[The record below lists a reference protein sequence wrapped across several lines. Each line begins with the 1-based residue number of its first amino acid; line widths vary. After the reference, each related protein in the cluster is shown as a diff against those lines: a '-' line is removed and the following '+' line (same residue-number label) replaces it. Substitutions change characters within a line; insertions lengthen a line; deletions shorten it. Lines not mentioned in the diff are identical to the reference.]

1 MATRCLFDTHACL
14 HLIRRGPGDLA
25 EIFDRCA
32 PGEIA
37 ISSLTLA
44 ALRARAQGSREPE
57 RNRRALDQFVL
68 PLVVVDFDAEAAQWL
83 GALAAGS
90 SAPGDFAPQE
100 AMLAAQALRLGAELV
115 TSRPDLYEGIA
126 GLRLVAVSNLPAR
139 GVRAAQGNAGQGS
152 DAPAHDV
159 RAAQAD
165 ADTLRHPLTRSPA
178 HPIIRSAGSHDFTL
192 DLLADALAAQEPGLV
207 LSLHSVGSLA
217 GLLALQ
223 QRTAHIA
230 PSHLLD
236 EATGDFNRGYIQHLL
251 TPLGVRVVL
260 LGFVER
266 EQGLIVRKGNPK
278 AIRGLP
284 DLLRADVSFVNRQ
297 RGAGTRVLLD
307 YHLRLAG
314 LPAQQIRGY
323 EQQEPTLLAVA
334 AAVADGRAD
343 CGLGVLA
350 AARTLGLEFLPLFH
364 ERFDLVIPVEHYES
378 ELLAPL
384 LALLRHPQTPF
395 IQQVDALGGYATGNM
410 GKVLGE
416 M

>member
-1 MATRCLFDTHACL
+1 MTPRYLFDTHTCL
-14 HLIRRGPGDLA
+14 YLVRNGPAALQDL
-25 EIFDRCA
+25 FDRCA

-44 ALRARAQGSREPE
+44 ALRARAQNSREPD
-57 RNRRALDQFVL
+57 RNRQALDQFVL
-68 PLVVVDFDAEAAQWL
+68 PLVVADFDAAAAQRL
-83 GALAAGS
+83 GALAAG
-90 SAPGDFAPQE
+90 AALPGDFAPQE
-100 AMLAAQALRLGAELV
+100 AMLAAQALCLHAELV
-115 TSRPDLYEGIA
+115 TSRPDLYA
-126 GLRLVAVSNLPAR
+126 DMADLRLVVVGSATASLLAKGNAAQWMGETASQPAR
-139 GVRAAQGNAGQGS
+139 RKEPRISPMVSPPPAA
-152 DAPAHDV
+152 APH
-159 RAAQAD
+159 QI
-165 ADTLRHPLTRSPA
+165 H
-178 HPIIRSAGSHDFTL
+178 IIGSHDFTL
-192 DLLADALAAQEPGLV
+192 DLLASALRSHYPGRELTAE
-207 LSLHSVGSLA
+207 SVGSLA

-223 QRTAHIA
+223 QQAAHVA

-251 TPLGVRVVL
+251 TPLGIRVVL

-266 EQGLIVRKGNPK
+266 QQGLIMRKGNPK
-278 AIRGLP
+278 AIAGLA
-284 DLLRADVSFVNRQ
+284 DLLRPDVTFANRQ

-307 YHLRLAG
+307 YHLRAAG

-323 EQQEPTLLAVA
+323 EQQEPTHLAVA

-350 AARTLGLEFLPLFH
+350 AARTLELDFLPLFH

-384 LALLRHPQTPF
+384 LALLRHPQAGFT
-395 IQQVDALGGYATGNM
+395 QQVEVLGGYATGSM
-410 GKVLGE
+410 GKVLAE